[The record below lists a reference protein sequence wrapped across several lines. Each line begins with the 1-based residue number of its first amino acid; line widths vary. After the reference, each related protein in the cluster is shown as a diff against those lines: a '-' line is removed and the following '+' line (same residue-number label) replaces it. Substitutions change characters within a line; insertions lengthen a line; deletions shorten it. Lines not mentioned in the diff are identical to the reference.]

1 MPNSNGVIVAEPE
14 PIALDWTATA
24 LVIIDMQR
32 DFMEPGGFGE
42 TLGNDVSQLARAV
55 KPIAAV
61 LAAARAMGMLVVHTR
76 EGHLPDLSDAPP
88 AKVERGAPSLRIG
101 DPGPMGRILIRGEA
115 GHDIIPALYPL
126 DSEIVIDK
134 PGKGAFYATE
144 LGETL
149 QKYGIENLL
158 VCGVTT
164 EVCVNTTV
172 REANDRGYRCVVI
185 SDGCASYFP
194 EFHEMG
200 LKMIKAQ
207 GGIFGWVAD
216 SISGS
221 ESNANGDIEQT
232 EGGSITMS
240 MSGAVAKPG
249 FKPDLWTPGDWNAF
263 FGFGTNILVN
273 MLVLTGLLRFV
284 LKMPD
289 SLVFGRILPAL
300 GLMMCLSTFYYA
312 FLAYRLAQRTGR
324 TDVCALPSGVSVP
337 HMFIVTFVIMLPIT
351 LKTGDPMKGW
361 SAGLVW
367 VFFQSFILMIGG
379 FVAPYIRKITPRA
392 ALLGTLA
399 GVSVTFISM
408 RPALEMFMTPQIGLI
423 CFAIILVSW
432 FGGVKYPRGI
442 PAGLVAIAAGML
454 IAWGSNLF
462 GLGLGGLSGK
472 GIGDAFASFGFSVP
486 IPAVGQVFSG
496 FEFLGVILVT
506 AIPFG
511 IYDLVEA
518 MDNVESAEAA
528 GDEYPTTR
536 VLTADGI
543 VSLIGC
549 LMGNPFINAVYIGH
563 PGWKAMGGRIGYSAA
578 TGIMVIVLSWF
589 GVISVLLALVPVVA
603 ISPILLYIGMLIAAQ
618 AFQTTPL
625 KHAPAIGLAFTPHL
639 AAWAKLQVD
648 TAMGATLTAA
658 QSVGGLTADKAAEVK
673 AAAIASLP
681 QGGVL
686 YRGLEVMGGGSILA
700 GLVLGAIGVFVI
712 ERDFVKASAF
722 ALAGAVL
729 TYFGFMHGEAVG
741 IGGGFGVTPAVALA
755 YAVIAGGL
763 YALGK
768 YGATEHYAAHPEMS
782 AAPAE

>member
-1 MPNSNGVIVAEPE
+1 MS
-14 PIALDWTATA
+14 T
-24 LVIIDMQR
+24 
-32 DFMEPGGFGE
+32 
-42 TLGNDVSQLARAV
+42 S
-55 KPIAAV
+55 
-61 LAAARAMGMLVVHTR
+61 
-76 EGHLPDLSDAPP
+76 
-88 AKVERGAPSLRIG
+88 
-101 DPGPMGRILIRGEA
+101 
-115 GHDIIPALYPL
+115 
-126 DSEIVIDK
+126 
-134 PGKGAFYATE
+134 
-144 LGETL
+144 
-149 QKYGIENLL
+149 
-158 VCGVTT
+158 VTG
-164 EVCVNTTV
+164 TT
-172 REANDRGYRCVVI
+172 GQ
-185 SDGCASYFP
+185 S
-194 EFHEMG
+194 
-200 LKMIKAQ
+200 
-207 GGIFGWVAD
+207 
-216 SISGS
+216 
-221 ESNANGDIEQT
+221 
-232 EGGSITMS
+232 
-240 MSGAVAKPG
+240 G
-249 FKPDLWTPGDWNAF
+249 FKPVLWTPGDWNAF

-312 FLAYRLAQRTGR
+312 WLAYRLAQKTGR
-324 TDVCALPSGVSVP
+324 SDVCALPSGVSVP

-351 LKTGDPMKGW
+351 IKTGDPMKGW

-379 FVAPYIRKITPRA
+379 FIAPYIRKITPRA

-408 RPALEMFMTPQIGLI
+408 RPALEMYMTPQIGLV

-432 FGGVKYPRGI
+432 FGGVKYPKGI
-442 PAGLVAIAAGML
+442 PAGLIAIAVGMI

-462 GLGLGGLSGK
+462 GLGLGGLSVK
-472 GIGDAFASFGFSVP
+472 GVGDAFASFGFSVP

-578 TGIMVIVLSWF
+578 TGIMVILLSWL
-589 GVISVLLALVPVVA
+589 GIISVLLALVPVVA
-603 ISPILLYIGMLIAAQ
+603 ISPILLYIGMLIGAQ
-618 AFQTTPL
+618 AFQTTPV
-625 KHAPAIGLAFTPHL
+625 KHAPAIVLALTPHL
-639 AAWAKLQVD
+639 AAWAKLQID
-648 TAMGATLTAA
+648 TMLGSTMNAA
-658 QSVGGLTADKAAEVK
+658 QAVGGLAADKVAAVK
-673 AAAIASLP
+673 NAAIAALP
-681 QGGVL
+681 QQGVL
-686 YRGLEVMGGGSILA
+686 YHGLEVMGGGSILA
-700 GLVLGAIGVFVI
+700 GLILGAVGVFVI

-722 ALAGAVL
+722 ACAGAVL
-729 TYFGFMHGEAVG
+729 TFFGFMHGEAVG
-741 IGGGFGVTPAVALA
+741 LGVTPSVALA
-755 YAVIAGGL
+755 YAVMAAGL
-763 YALGK
+763 FALGK
-768 YGATEHYAAHPEMS
+768 FGTSEHYVPHSDMPL

>member
-1 MPNSNGVIVAEPE
+1 MSASI
-14 PIALDWTATA
+14 
-24 LVIIDMQR
+24 
-32 DFMEPGGFGE
+32 
-42 TLGNDVSQLARAV
+42 
-55 KPIAAV
+55 
-61 LAAARAMGMLVVHTR
+61 
-76 EGHLPDLSDAPP
+76 LS
-88 AKVERGAPSLRIG
+88 
-101 DPGPMGRILIRGEA
+101 
-115 GHDIIPALYPL
+115 
-126 DSEIVIDK
+126 
-134 PGKGAFYATE
+134 GK
-144 LGETL
+144 
-149 QKYGIENLL
+149 
-158 VCGVTT
+158 
-164 EVCVNTTV
+164 
-172 REANDRGYRCVVI
+172 
-185 SDGCASYFP
+185 SD
-194 EFHEMG
+194 
-200 LKMIKAQ
+200 
-207 GGIFGWVAD
+207 
-216 SISGS
+216 
-221 ESNANGDIEQT
+221 
-232 EGGSITMS
+232 
-240 MSGAVAKPG
+240 
-249 FKPDLWTPGDWNAF
+249 FKPNLWTSGDWNAF

-312 FLAYRLAQRTGR
+312 FLAYRLAQKTGR

-351 LKTGDPMKGW
+351 LKTGDPIKGW

-408 RPALEMFMTPQIGLI
+408 RPALEMYMTPQIGLI
-423 CFAIILVSW
+423 CFAIILMSW
-432 FGGVKYPRGI
+432 FGGVKYLKGI

-454 IAWGSNLF
+454 IAWGSNL
-462 GLGLGGLSGK
+462 LGMGIGGLSLK
-472 GIGDAFASFGFSVP
+472 GLGDAFANFGFSVP
-486 IPAVGQVFSG
+486 LPAIGQVFSG
-496 FEFLGVILVT
+496 FEFLGIILVT

-536 VLTADGI
+536 VLTADGV

-578 TGIMVIVLSWF
+578 TGIMVVVLSWF
-589 GVISVLLALVPVVA
+589 GIISVMLALVPVVA
-603 ISPILLYIGMLIAAQ
+603 ISPILLYIGMLIGAQ
-618 AFQTTPL
+618 AFQTTPI
-625 KHAPAIGLAFTPHL
+625 KHAPAVIVALTPHL

-648 TAMGATLTAA
+648 TMLGATVTAA
-658 QSVGGLTADKAAEVK
+658 QTVGGLAGDKVGAVK
-673 AAAIASLP
+673 AAALASLP
-681 QGGVL
+681 QQGVL
-686 YRGLEVMGGGSILA
+686 YHGLEVMGGGSIIA
-700 GLVLGAIGVFVI
+700 GLILGAIAVFII

-722 ALAGAVL
+722 SLAGAVL

-741 IGGGFGVTPAVALA
+741 VGDGFGVTPSVALA
-755 YAVIAGGL
+755 YAVIAAGFF
-763 YALGK
+763 AVGK
-768 YGATEHYAAHPEMS
+768 YGDSTSYVPEHDLPI

>member
-1 MPNSNGVIVAEPE
+1 MS
-14 PIALDWTATA
+14 T
-24 LVIIDMQR
+24 
-32 DFMEPGGFGE
+32 
-42 TLGNDVSQLARAV
+42 
-55 KPIAAV
+55 
-61 LAAARAMGMLVVHTR
+61 
-76 EGHLPDLSDAPP
+76 
-88 AKVERGAPSLRIG
+88 
-101 DPGPMGRILIRGEA
+101 
-115 GHDIIPALYPL
+115 
-126 DSEIVIDK
+126 
-134 PGKGAFYATE
+134 
-144 LGETL
+144 
-149 QKYGIENLL
+149 
-158 VCGVTT
+158 
-164 EVCVNTTV
+164 
-172 REANDRGYRCVVI
+172 
-185 SDGCASYFP
+185 
-194 EFHEMG
+194 
-200 LKMIKAQ
+200 
-207 GGIFGWVAD
+207 

-221 ESNANGDIEQT
+221 KSE
-232 EGGSITMS
+232 
-240 MSGAVAKPG
+240 
-249 FKPDLWTPGDWNAF
+249 FKPALWTPGDWNAF

-312 FLAYRLAQRTGR
+312 FLAYRLAQKTGR

-351 LKTGDPMKGW
+351 LKTGDPLKGW

-379 FVAPYIRKITPRA
+379 FIAPFIRKITPRA

-399 GVSVTFISM
+399 GVSITFISM
-408 RPALEMFMTPQIGLI
+408 RPALEIYMTPQIGLI

-432 FGGVKYPRGI
+432 FGGVKYLKGI

-462 GLGLGGLSGK
+462 GLGIGGLSVK
-472 GIGDAFASFGFSVP
+472 GLGDAFASFGFSVP

-496 FEFLGVILVT
+496 FEFLGIILVT

-536 VLTADGI
+536 VLTADGV

-549 LMGNPFINAVYIGH
+549 MMGNPFINAVYIGH

-578 TGIMVIVLSWF
+578 TGVMVVVLSWF
-589 GVISVLLALVPVVA
+589 GIISVMLALVPVVA
-603 ISPILLYIGMLIAAQ
+603 ISPILLYIGMLIGAQ
-618 AFQTTPL
+618 AFQTTPI
-625 KHAPAIGLAFTPHL
+625 KHAPAIVVALTPHL

-648 TAMGATLTAA
+648 TMLGATVNAA
-658 QSVGGLTADKAAEVK
+658 QAVGGLAADKAGEVK

-681 QGGVL
+681 QQGVL
-686 YRGLEVMGGGSILA
+686 YHGLEVMGGGSIIA
-700 GLVLGAIGVFVI
+700 GLILGAIGVFII

-722 ALAGAVL
+722 SLAGAVL

-741 IGGGFGVTPAVALA
+741 VGGGWGVTPSVALA
-755 YAVIAGGL
+755 YAVVAAGFFVV
-763 YALGK
+763 GK
-768 YGATEHYAAHPEMS
+768 YAASAHYIPRHDLPI